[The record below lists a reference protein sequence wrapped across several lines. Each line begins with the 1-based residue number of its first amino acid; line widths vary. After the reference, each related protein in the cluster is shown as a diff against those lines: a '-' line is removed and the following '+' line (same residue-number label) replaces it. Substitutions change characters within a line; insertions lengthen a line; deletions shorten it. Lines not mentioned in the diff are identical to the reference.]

1 LKRGYPS
8 PFFFSSFSKCF
19 CYTNQMKLFLDTAN
33 LSDIEEALKGGF
45 IRGITTNPSLL
56 AKEPKA
62 NYVEHIKKITE
73 LAGKYGKDIS
83 VSIEVFSNDQKEMV
97 KQAESFVKQI
107 KYKHLAVKI
116 PVSYKG
122 QSNLSVMKEL
132 SDRGITVNCTAC
144 MTPLQLMMSAAA
156 GAKYVSLFYCRLR
169 DAEKEDLYKVER
181 EALIASGAVEVDDYD
196 PNKVLRETVPLLA
209 DYPKTEIIV
218 GSIRTP
224 LDIKRAALSGGHII
238 TASLKTLKASLTHF
252 KTDDSVDRFL
262 KDFANWMK

>member
-1 LKRGYPS
+1 
-8 PFFFSSFSKCF
+8 
-19 CYTNQMKLFLDTAN
+19 MKLFLDTAN
-33 LSDIEEALKGGF
+33 LADIEEALKGGF

-62 NYVEHIKKITE
+62 NYVEHIKKITS
-73 LAGKYGKDIS
+73 LAKKYGKDIS
-83 VSIEVFSNDQKEMV
+83 VSIEVFSNEQKEMV
-97 KQAESFVKQI
+97 QQAESFVKQI

-132 SDRGITVNCTAC
+132 DKRGITVNCTAC

-156 GAKYVSLFYCRLR
+156 GAKYVSLFYNRLR
-169 DAEKEDLYKVER
+169 DAENEAAYKTER
-181 EALIASGAVEVDDYD
+181 EALLANGIIGTDGYD
-196 PNKVLRETVPLLA
+196 PDAVLRETASLLA

-224 LDIKRAALSGGHII
+224 LDVKNAALSGGHIV
-238 TASLKTLKASLTHF
+238 TASLKILKSSLMHF

-262 KDFANWMK
+262 KDFASWMK